1 MLYSVGFGIPIL
13 FIAATEFWLSVA
25 GHRLEAG
32 ILVLQIIIGYTLGAG
47 SAHLLTDIGKYSV
60 GRLRPHFFSV
70 CNPNISTICTANH
83 PVTQYVIDYS
93 CAPNKT
99 MFDNED
105 RTIEKA
111 LKEIHLSFPSGHAT
125 FSVQAAVFSIWYLQS
140 RSPQLPNSIRDTFI
154 LPLIQL
160 GLLVMAFFTCI
171 SRVMDNKHH
180 PTDVIAGALI
190 GTIIQLFN
198 VAYVTKIWASVS
210 TPAGPR
216 MERSEVDINN
226 GVPLQERTSNNTL
239 L

>member
-1 MLYSVGFGIPIL
+1 MISFLCYVKLNIF
-13 FIAATEFWLSVA
+13 F
-25 GHRLEAG
+25 R
-32 ILVLQIIIGYTLGAG
+32 
-47 SAHLLTDIGKYSV
+47 YSV
-60 GRLRPHFFSV
+60 GRLRPHFFDV
-70 CNPNISTICTANH
+70 CNLDLSTICTTNH
-83 PVTQYVIDYS
+83 PFINQYVADYT
-93 CAPNKT
+93 CTPNKT
-99 MFDNED
+99 KFDNEEK
-105 RTIEKA
+105 TIEKR

-190 GTIIQLFN
+190 GAIIQLFN
-198 VAYVTKIWASVS
+198 VTYVTKIWSSVS
-210 TPAGPR
+210 MSTGPR
-216 MERSEVDINN
+216 VERSEADINN
-226 GVPLQERTSNNTL
+226 GVPLQERNSNNTL